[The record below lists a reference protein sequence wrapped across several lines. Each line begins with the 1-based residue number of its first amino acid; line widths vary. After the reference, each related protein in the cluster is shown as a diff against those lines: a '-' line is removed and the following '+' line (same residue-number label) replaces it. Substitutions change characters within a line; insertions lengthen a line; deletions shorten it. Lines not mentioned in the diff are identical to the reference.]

1 VAAASVAP
9 GVQSGSDGVTLL
21 YQTPWVLRQG
31 MFHLR
36 LQISASDLAHEQLRV
51 IAYPRLVT
59 RTDFDA
65 ALTGQLRG
73 YPVYPLTID
82 VSNLVADSSGGVDID
97 IPVNQAATTSGFPT
111 FSAAAGSGIFP
122 IQIGLYSSDG
132 VARGQPITTYLVYSE
147 PYSATGLPKLSV
159 SLTLPVDA
167 SPAVGTKGQLTLPG
181 DQSRTLADLV
191 TALAA
196 HPNVALNL
204 AVTPE
209 VLDALAG
216 GSAVDRTTLGAL
228 SQLVE
233 SGHARVLPATYAPV
247 PLRGWDAAGLTG
259 ELANQLDTGT
269 TVLAGALGAAPS
281 RTTWV
286 VDGGLDPSA
295 LATLAAAGTTQLI
308 LPDAELS
315 ALPLVALQNTFAYPT
330 ALAGAPVK
338 TAVYGADPGLTADFS
353 NPGGP
358 VLAANQLLA
367 ELAMIQLEIPGK
379 TRGVAVLPPPGWSP
393 DPTFVS
399 TLLAGLAG
407 HPLLSPVTA
416 SALFASVPAAS
427 VDRSLAPMQLSR
439 GFASGSASTGSAS
452 TGSASTGSASSASS
466 ASGQPTG
473 SATTSTTIAAGYTAD
488 AATLLSGAVA
498 GPHSI
503 RTDRQRLGE
512 LADLLPQD
520 RQLASQLGR
529 LLLAAESMDLTGPQ
543 RQVLLDA
550 VYADTNQ
557 ITNLVTLPRAS
568 SITLTSTRALV
579 PLTVLSTPG
588 LHARVELRL
597 SSSRLI
603 FHPFTAPE
611 GKCVVP
617 TPTSE
622 ICDLTLTT
630 QNTTLKVPVET
641 RTSGVFR
648 LDVALYTVDGAL
660 LTAEEN
666 TVRSTAVSGVGVIL
680 IVVAIVSLALWW
692 IRDLRHGR
700 RARQLVPAPDD
711 DVDDVGGEN
720 AGAEDAGGVG
730 ADHLLREGPGDADPV
745 VRDFFASSPPELHDP
760 PTRPRP

>member
-1 VAAASVAP
+1 L
-9 GVQSGSDGVTLL
+9 DGVTLL
-21 YQTPWVLRQG
+21 DQTPWVLRQG
-31 MFHLR
+31 VFHLR
-36 LQISASDLAHEQLRV
+36 LQISASDQAHEQLRV

-73 YPVYPLTID
+73 YPVYPLMLD

-97 IPVNQAATTSGFPT
+97 IPVNQAATTNGFPT

-122 IQIGLYSSDG
+122 IQIGLYGSDG
-132 VARGQPITTYLVYSE
+132 TPRGQPITTYLVYSE

-167 SPAVGTKGQLTLPG
+167 APAVGPKGQLTLAG
-181 DQSRTLADLV
+181 DQTRALADLV
-191 TALAA
+191 TTLAA
-196 HPNVALNL
+196 HLNVALNL

-216 GSAVDRTTLGAL
+216 GSALDRATLGTL

-247 PLRGWDAAGLTG
+247 PLRGWDATGLTG
-259 ELANQLDTGT
+259 ELAHQLDTGT
-269 TVLAGALGAAPS
+269 TVLAGALGTAPS

-295 LATLAAAGTTQLI
+295 LTTLETAGTTQLI

-330 ALAGAPVK
+330 ALAGAPIK

-379 TRGVAVLPPPGWSP
+379 TRGVAVLPPPGWRP
-393 DPTFVS
+393 DPTFVN

-416 SALFASVPAAS
+416 SALFAAVPAAS
-427 VDRSLAPMQLSR
+427 VARSLTPLQPSKGVATGP
-439 GFASGSASTGSAS
+439 ASSG
-452 TGSASTGSASSASS
+452 SSASS
-466 ASGQPTG
+466 GSTASSQPTG
-473 SATTSTTIAAGYTAD
+473 STTTSTTIAAGYTAD

-503 RTDRQRLGE
+503 HADRQRLGE

-520 RQLASQLGR
+520 KQLASQLGR
-529 LLLAAESMDLTGPQ
+529 LLLVAESMDLTGPQ
-543 RQVLLDA
+543 RQALLDA
-550 VYADTNQ
+550 AYAGTNQ

-597 SSSRLI
+597 SSARLI
-603 FHPFTAPE
+603 FHPFAAPE

-617 TPTSE
+617 TPTNE

-660 LTAEEN
+660 LTSEEN

-711 DVDDVGGEN
+711 DVDDVGGEDTSA
-720 AGAEDAGGVG
+720 AGP
-730 ADHLLREGPGDADPV
+730 DHLVREGPADADSV
-745 VRDFFASSPPELHDP
+745 VREFFASPPPQLHDP